1 LAYDDIERVGEIFM
15 KVFRGPAARPPLA
28 LLEYLQRVYLECP
41 WGSTPVESLV
51 NVRTDG
57 RVDGFVGVIPL
68 NMRVGERRL
77 RASVMGAIMVEDA
90 DISPMACVRMEL
102 QVFAKSRELTFT
114 DTANRT
120 SLLIGKSLK
129 MDLQPLH
136 SLEWIKV
143 FRPASLAAYLASKRW
158 RRLPRALALR
168 CGGMADP
175 LIQRFLPGDEA
186 RRPAVHADQPMT
198 REAFIAAA
206 PRFVAGFALRPDWT
220 PEELDW
226 LIETAALKTA
236 NGELRL
242 RGVTDLRGDLIGCY
256 AIYASAGS
264 VAYVLQLLAT
274 EKSAERVLA
283 SAIAHAEA
291 EGCLAARGV
300 SQPHT
305 IFALYRAPGVLFR
318 HNAAMM
324 TRTRD
329 PEVAAALAAGD
340 AFLGGFVGESWT
352 RLISDAF

>member
-1 LAYDDIERVGEIFM
+1 
-15 KVFRGPAARPPLA
+15 
-28 LLEYLQRVYLECP
+28 
-41 WGSTPVESLV
+41 V
-51 NVRTDG
+51 NVRSDG

-68 NMRVGERRL
+68 NLRLGERRV

-90 DISPMACVRMEL
+90 AISPMACVRMEL
-102 QVFAKSRELTFT
+102 QIFAKSRDLTFT

-136 SLEWIKV
+136 SLEWIKI

-158 RRLPRALALR
+158 RTLPRALALR
-168 CGGMADP
+168 CAGLADP
-175 LIQRFLPGDEA
+175 LIGRFLPGGEPRA
-186 RRPAVHADQPMT
+186 PAAYAGRAMT

-206 PRFVAGFALRPDWT
+206 PRFIAGFALRPDWT
-220 PEELDW
+220 PGELGW
-226 LIETAALKTA
+226 LIGMAELKTA

-242 RGVTDLRGDLIGCY
+242 RGVTDIRGDLIGCY

-264 VAYVLQLLAT
+264 VAYVLQVLAT
-274 EKSAERVLA
+274 PKTAEGVLS
-283 SAIAHAEA
+283 SAIAFAEEMGCHAV
-291 EGCLAARGV
+291 RGV
-300 SQPHT
+300 SQTHT
-305 IFALYRAPGVLFR
+305 MFALYRAPGLLFR

-329 PEVAAALAAGD
+329 PEVAAALASGD
-340 AFLGGFVGESWT
+340 AFLGGFAGESWT